1 MVLAGTLKIGYPV
14 ASLLLEWWFQERS
27 SGRVVALRASGEQGI
42 RRGLLGSK
50 DEAQGLKKIY
60 SKIAA
65 NSAEDL
71 IFRNHSLLDLANLY
85 FEKCDFR
92 NSVECLEKVKVE
104 ALQFHL
110 YENYFKSVSTL
121 LRIHAE
127 RLELE
132 KIQSLVREVM
142 QVGDSLED
150 FSRFT
155 AKIEYNQA
163 IYYSYAR
170 EFAKA
175 RDHFENSETAA
186 RVEFGREGA
195 SEKDRAEAARDI
207 LYASFGQASVASSQ
221 GRLLEALERLDILDG
236 MFARYQEFPQEILR
250 TEHLEASILVARGNI
265 QRELGD
271 YPKALDAFWK
281 AHGRLKAQRVWSY
294 YYYVLLGLGRIY
306 LAMEDAS
313 RASIFFDLVSDAVTN
328 LELHSLRE
336 ILEREN
342 LKVKNSACR
351 LVVDRERKVVV
362 EKEKG
367 EVHFE
372 RRFILLE
379 ILYLLASEP
388 GKIFTK
394 DMLVDKIWKE
404 SYNPMIHDSKVYT
417 SISRLRK
424 LIEPDF
430 KRPRY
435 ILNERDGYSFN
446 PAIQIEELGNWR
458 KDLQQSNDRI
468 RTSVAIS

>member
-1 MVLAGTLKIGYPV
+1 MEIT
-14 ASLLLEWWFQERS
+14 S
-27 SGRVVALRASGEQGI
+27 
-42 RRGLLGSK
+42 
-50 DEAQGLKKIY
+50 EAQGLKKIY
-60 SKIAA
+60 SKVSA
-65 NSAEDL
+65 NSTDEL

-85 FEKCDFR
+85 FEKCDFQ

-110 YENYFKSVSTL
+110 YENYFKAVATL

-127 RLELE
+127 RLELD
-132 KIQSLVREVM
+132 KIQSLIREVL

-163 IYYSYAR
+163 VYYSYAR

-175 RDHFENSETAA
+175 RDHFEHSETAA
-186 RVEFGREGA
+186 RLEFSRESA
-195 SEKDRAEAARDI
+195 NESERAEAARDI
-207 LYASFGQASVASSQ
+207 LYACFGQASVASSQ
-221 GRLLEALERLDILDG
+221 GKLLEALSRLDALDG
-236 MFARYQEFPQEILR
+236 AIINYANLPQDILR
-250 TEHLEASILVARGNI
+250 TEHLEASMLVARGNI
-265 QRELGD
+265 YRELGEL
-271 YPKALDAFWK
+271 PKALDSFWR

-313 RASIFFDLVSDAVTN
+313 RAAIFFDLVSDAVTN

-351 LVVDRERKVVV
+351 LVVDRERKVVI

-394 DMLVDKIWKE
+394 DLLVDKIWKE

-458 KDLQQSNDRI
+458 KDLQEPNPRVQA
-468 RTSVAIS
+468 SVAIS